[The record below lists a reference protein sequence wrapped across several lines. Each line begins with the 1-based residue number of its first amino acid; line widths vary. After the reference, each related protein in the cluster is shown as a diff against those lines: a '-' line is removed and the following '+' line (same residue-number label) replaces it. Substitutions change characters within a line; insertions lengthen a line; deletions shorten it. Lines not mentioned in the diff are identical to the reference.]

1 MIFRSMVCHALL
13 TVALLAGSYFERQG
27 ALWGGVGG
35 QPGGTKVNLVSSA
48 GIPMP
53 KEEMVTESKTADPTF
68 RRDTLRRRE
77 LLLQACPRLAKEARI
92 LPVGIRGMWMRSATG
107 FSNLG
112 IRPPLTRLPAQLTG
126 PTRQ

>member
-1 MIFRSMVCHALL
+1 MATALAIPNDLSLKKYFFRSMVCHALL

-53 KEEMVTESKTADPTF
+53 KEEMVTDSKTVDPTK
-68 RRDTLRRRE
+68 RSEEHTSELQSLTNLVCR
-77 LLLQACPRLAKEARI
+77 LLL
-92 LPVGIRGMWMRSATG
+92 
-107 FSNLG
+107 
-112 IRPPLTRLPAQLTG
+112 
-126 PTRQ
+126 